1 MRKKLYEI
9 QEKIIQNIKN
19 NDNYKEYSCYKVNE
33 YYSLYGLENEHGDV
47 VVPPYSVALT
57 SQEEPDLYGVS
68 EYPDVK
74 IIPSLEDN
82 GEINLNLKIS
92 EGIAQEFRLSDLF
105 KDIETDDIYENTQDF
120 ASFKEIESEFK
131 MTLDNSCDYRH
142 HTTITSMQHIYDDHN
157 HPEINETFQETTGNY
172 DLYSRKLDY
181 KEEKYKIISCDKKGK
196 VDGYDLYLQDENS
209 EFYNYVEDL
218 QTIKSDSKYKNFNFE
233 FNAERAVKVRELT
246 KLSNVVVE
254 DEDDVDLSIK
264 QACFE
269 NIIRKMTEQNN
280 GMER

>member
-1 MRKKLYEI
+1 MDNAKKLYEI

-120 ASFKEIESEFK
+120 ASFKKVENEFK
-131 MTLDNSCDYRH
+131 VTLDNDCDYRH
-142 HTTITSMQHIYDDHN
+142 ETTITSM
-157 HPEINETFQETTGNY
+157 
-172 DLYSRKLDY
+172 
-181 KEEKYKIISCDKKGK
+181 
-196 VDGYDLYLQDENS
+196 
-209 EFYNYVEDL
+209 
-218 QTIKSDSKYKNFNFE
+218 
-233 FNAERAVKVRELT
+233 
-246 KLSNVVVE
+246 
-254 DEDDVDLSIK
+254 
-264 QACFE
+264 
-269 NIIRKMTEQNN
+269 
-280 GMER
+280 